1 MLAGCAAGADGGEIL
16 VAERSIT
23 VKLLLA
29 DDEQFT
35 RDLLV
40 RRLER
45 QGFEMIAAADGR
57 EAVLAARQHRPDLIL
72 MDLDMPILD
81 GRGAMRALKSDPHTF
96 KIPIIVLT
104 AHASPEDVAEA
115 AAYDCA
121 AYETKPVVLRRLL
134 ERIRTVLGP
143 REPPAA
149 ERREFH
155 PQDKASSLP

>member
-1 MLAGCAAGADGGEIL
+1 M
-16 VAERSIT
+16 T

-29 DDEQFT
+29 EDDEFS
-35 RDLLV
+35 RDMLV

-57 EAVLAARQHRPDLIL
+57 EALLAARQHHPDLII

-104 AHASPEDVAEA
+104 AHADPADVAEA
-115 AAYDCA
+115 LAHDCA
-121 AYETKPVVLRRLL
+121 CYETKPIVLRRLL
-134 ERIRTVLGP
+134 ERIQEVLGP
-143 REPPAA
+143 APAA
-149 ERREFH
+149 ATE
-155 PQDKASSLP
+155 P

>member
-1 MLAGCAAGADGGEIL
+1 
-16 VAERSIT
+16 

-29 DDEQFT
+29 EDDEFS
-35 RDLLV
+35 RDMLV

-57 EAVLAARQHRPDLIL
+57 EALLAARQHRPDLII

-104 AHASPEDVAEA
+104 AHADAASVAEA
-115 AAYDCA
+115 VSRAAPA
-121 AYETKPVVLRRLL
+121 MKPSPSCCGAWWNASR
-134 ERIRTVLGP
+134 VLGTAAAP
-143 REPPAA
+143 PPAA
-149 ERREFH
+149 G
-155 PQDKASSLP
+155 